1 MSGMDNIS
9 NSYSGG
15 LQPSQAAGGSED
27 RKIVKTGA
35 PIPKES
41 TREVQDRVDIAPKR
55 RKEKAPVSPKAASPS
70 TSPQKE
76 KEVTVLFYMNGKYPD
91 LEEGLASSMLNLE
104 SLGSSE
110 KMNLVTQLARSPQ
123 EEARPMG
130 GFDRIDGDWDGV
142 RRYYVVKNEQQ
153 GGPEVTIEY
162 WKKLTEDLPD
172 NPLVHFQYF
181 EELKKAGR
189 TEEAEKEYKLA
200 EQLGF
205 AKVVDGEH
213 DPKAAKWSMEVDMAT
228 ADIRDKAAP
237 FQNYKSPVVEELKK
251 TTNMGNPY
259 SLKDFVAWGMKSYP
273 AKHYVLALMGHGGAW
288 TGALEMS
295 PVDIGQAVQAG
306 VQEANKATNRND
318 EVDALVFNS
327 CYMGN
332 LETPDEMK
340 NAAKTTI
347 ASEMSA
353 LSSVFSHW
361 PQLLEKTG
369 ERLDKGESFN
379 PVTFARDFVG
389 FYRQRGEEIKDE
401 PKLLKKVH
409 QTYLTLVALDNTKV
423 ENVAKSWDNFL
434 TAWKESGVPDRDV
447 FKKIASAKNY
457 PSSAYTPE
465 MLFDY
470 GTLRDLGDVAGKVI
484 ADPKMPDKMKEAAVG
499 IVESLK
505 AAVIDEQHT
514 GIDMEGSTGLSVW
527 APTHASDI
535 ALMAD
540 AYNERVPSFTQKT
553 AWLEKMGDALKNVPE
568 ESLFKFIAVIQAIG
582 QLMQIAETPGIDP
595 KEQMKIELKL
605 QSLKMEAKK
614 LRGELDLSKEPKPEA
629 AAPKFKLYM
638 PPAKGESEKD
648 DLEILFERMQ
658 KEAGTPKQKSGGK
671 SSELDNFAMRLMKGD
686 SSIEGGEIISR
697 NPRDTVVKS
706 IMKEAQLNDGMAARH
721 RPFDLG

>member
-9 NSYSGG
+9 NSQPGG
-15 LQPSQAAGGSED
+15 LQPSQAAGAPED
-27 RKIVKTGA
+27 RKISKPGLKS
-35 PIPKES
+35 PKELS
-41 TREVQDRVDIAPKR
+41 LEVQDRVDITPGRK
-55 RKEKAPVSPKAASPS
+55 KEKAPLSPRMASFPASP
-70 TSPQKE
+70 PKE

-104 SLGSSE
+104 GLGSSG
-110 KMNLVTQLARSPQ
+110 KMNLVTQLARAPQ
-123 EEARPMG
+123 EQARPMG
-130 GFDRIDGDWDGV
+130 GFDRIDSDWDGV
-142 RRYYVVKNEQQ
+142 RRYYVVKNEGQ
-153 GGPEVTIEY
+153 GGPEVTLEE
-162 WKKLTEDLPD
+162 WKKITEKLPR
-172 NPLVHFQYF
+172 NPMAHFQYF
-181 EELKKAGR
+181 EELKRAGR
-189 TEEAEKEYKLA
+189 TAEADREYKLA

-205 AKVVDGEH
+205 AKVMGEGH
-213 DPKAAKWSMEVDMAT
+213 DPQVARWSAELDAIT
-228 ADIRDKAAP
+228 QGIRDKAAP

-251 TTNMGNPY
+251 TTDMGSPY
-259 SLKDFVAWGMKSYP
+259 TLKDFVSWGMKSYP
-273 AKHYVLALMGHGGAW
+273 AQHYVVVLMGHGGAW

-306 VQEANKATNRND
+306 VQEANKATKRND

-332 LETPDEMK
+332 LETVEQMK
-340 NAAKTTI
+340 NAARTTI

-353 LSSVFSHW
+353 LSSVFAHW

-369 ERLDKGESFN
+369 ERLDRGEEFN

-389 FYRQRGEEIKDE
+389 FYRRRGEEIKDE
-401 PKLLKKVH
+401 PKLIKQVH
-409 QTYLTLVALDNTKV
+409 QSYLTLVALDNTKV
-423 ENVAKSWDNFL
+423 ENVAKAWDNFIQ
-434 TAWKESGVPDRDV
+434 AWKESGIPDRDV

-470 GTLRDLGDVAGKVI
+470 GTLRDLGDIAGKVI
-484 ADPKMPDKMKEAAVG
+484 ADPKMPDKMREAAVG

-514 GIDMEGSTGLSVW
+514 GLDMEGSTGLSVW

-568 ESLFKFIAVIQAIG
+568 ESLVKFIAVIQAIG

-595 KEQMKIELKL
+595 KERMKIELKL
-605 QSLKMEAKK
+605 QSLKMEARK
-614 LRGELDLSKEPKPEA
+614 LKGELDLSKDP
-629 AAPKFKLYM
+629 APPVVAPRFKLYA
-638 PPAKGESEKD
+638 PSAEGKSKED
-648 DLEILFERMQ
+648 DLDLVFQRMQ
-658 KEAGTPKQKSGGK
+658 KEAGVSKRGSRGK
-671 SSELDNFAMRLMKGD
+671 SSEVDDYAMRLMKGE
-686 SSIEGGEIISR
+686 SFVGGGEIISR
-697 NPRDTVVKS
+697 NPRETVVKS
-706 IMKEAQLNDGMAARH
+706 IMKEAQLNDGMAGPH
-721 RPFDLG
+721 RSIDIG

>member
-1 MSGMDNIS
+1 MSGMDNIN
-9 NSYSGG
+9 NSYPGG
-15 LQPSQAAGGSED
+15 LQASQTVGTSEGG
-27 RKIVKTGA
+27 KILKPGA
-35 PIPKES
+35 QSPKEAPP
-41 TREVQDRVDIAPKR
+41 EVQDRVDITPKR
-55 RKEKAPVSPKAASPS
+55 RKEKAPASPEAAVPS
-70 TSPQKE
+70 VSPQKE
-76 KEVTVLFYMNGKYPD
+76 KEVSVLFYMNGKYPD

-110 KMNLVTQLARSPQ
+110 KMNLVAQLARAPQ

-130 GFDRIDGDWDGV
+130 GFDRIDNDWDGV

-153 GGPEVTIEY
+153 NGPEVPIEY

-189 TEEAEKEYKLA
+189 TEEADKEYKLA

-213 DPKAAKWSMEVDMAT
+213 DPQAAKWSMEMDLATMDM
-228 ADIRDKAAP
+228 RDKAAP

-273 AKHYVLALMGHGGAW
+273 AKHYVVVLMGHGGAW

-306 VQEANKATNRND
+306 VQEANKATKRND

-332 LETPDEMK
+332 LETAEQMK

-369 ERLDKGESFN
+369 ERLDKGEAFS
-379 PVTFARDFVG
+379 PVTFAKDFVG
-389 FYRQRGEEIKDE
+389 FYRQLGEEIKDE

-423 ENVAKSWDNFL
+423 ENVSKAWDNFL
-434 TAWKESGVPDRDV
+434 QAWKESGVHDHDV

-553 AWLEKMGDALKNVPE
+553 AWLEKMGDALKNVPR

-582 QLMQIAETPGIDP
+582 QLMQIVETPGIDP
-595 KEQMKIELKL
+595 KEQIKIELKL

-614 LRGELDLSKEPKPEA
+614 LRGELDLAKEPKPEV
-629 AAPKFKLYM
+629 AAPKFKVYV
-638 PPAKGESEKD
+638 PSDKGETGED
-648 DLEILFERMQ
+648 DLDILFQRMR
-658 KEAGTPKQKSGGK
+658 KEAGAPKRESGGK
-671 SSELDNFAMRLMKGD
+671 SSEVENFAMRLVKGD
-686 SSIEGGEIISR
+686 SSLEGGEIISR
-697 NPRDTVVKS
+697 DPRETVVKS
-706 IMKEAQLNDGMAARH
+706 IMKEAQLNDGMAGQH
-721 RPFDLG
+721 RPFGLS